1 MRQDLREMILM
12 NNKILGISAILLLT
26 FVSLSTFIPFSLAA
40 GEGQW
45 ITGYRIEDANG
56 RLLVEFDAATGVN
69 RTLSPV
75 IPGSEVKITFS
86 VNIFASGANSLK
98 LTTGLAKSTNHPS
111 GYWELLSEDYDMG
124 SSYNP
129 AAASTTFKWTVGTF
143 NMILYGI
150 VPSTQTGTARTINA
164 VTLSSGDG
172 GTIIDHISVQVTS
185 SDLANFNTLYNEQE
199 QKLQSLKNNG
209 ISQGYIQLY
218 TNVLQASRNIANE
231 GNVAGAM
238 ELLRGLNVP
247 NEPVSS
253 TMEALFLPIVGATA
267 AIAVIFV
274 VLFMRNR
281 GKLSY
286 FQLVVEDQIKDLEG
300 LTLMASKIDKP
311 MSASLDS
318 VKDRL
323 KRLVGGT

>member
-1 MRQDLREMILM
+1 M

-26 FVSLSTFIPFSLAA
+26 FVSLTTFIPFSQAA

-45 ITGYRIEDANG
+45 ITAYKIEDENG
-56 RLLVEFDAATGVN
+56 QLLVEFDVATGVN

-86 VNIFASGANSLK
+86 VNVFASGANSLK
-98 LTTGLAKSTNHPS
+98 LTTGLAKSTSHPS
-111 GYWELLSEDYDMG
+111 GYWELLTEDYEMG

-129 AAASTTFKWTVGTF
+129 ASASTTFKWTIGTF
-143 NMILYGI
+143 NMVLYGK
-150 VPSTQTGTARTINA
+150 VPSTQTGTAKTISA

-172 GTIIDHISVQVTS
+172 GGSAIDQISVQVTS
-185 SDLANFNTLYNEQE
+185 SDLENFNTLYNEQE
-199 QKLQSLKNNG
+199 QKLQTLKSNG
-209 ISQGYIQLY
+209 VAQGYIQLY
-218 TNVLQASRNIANE
+218 TNVLDASRIIANA
-231 GNVAGAM
+231 GNVDGAM

-253 TMEALFLPIVGATA
+253 TMEALFLPIVGVTA

-286 FQLVVEDQIKDLEG
+286 FQIVVEDQIKDLEG
-300 LTLMASKIDKP
+300 LTLRASKIDKP